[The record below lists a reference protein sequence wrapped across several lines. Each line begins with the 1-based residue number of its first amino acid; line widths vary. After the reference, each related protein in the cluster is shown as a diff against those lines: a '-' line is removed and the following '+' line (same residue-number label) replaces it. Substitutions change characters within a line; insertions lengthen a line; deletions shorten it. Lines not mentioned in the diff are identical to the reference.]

1 MFKMVLVMCILANGV
16 PECTT
21 YYEDTK
27 QTYPTQQACE
37 QAAGDKFYE
46 MTDTFIRMDIP
57 FESIVIG
64 CETV

>member
-1 MFKMVLVMCILANGV
+1 MCILVNGV

-21 YYEDTK
+21 YYEDTG
-27 QTYPTQQACE
+27 QSYPTQELCD
-37 QAAGDKFYE
+37 QAASDKFYE
-46 MTDTFIRMDIP
+46 MTDAFIRMDIP

>member
-1 MFKMVLVMCILANGV
+1 MCILANGV

-21 YYEDTK
+21 YHEDTK
-27 QTYPTQQACE
+27 QIFPTQQLCE

-46 MTDTFIRMDIP
+46 MTDAFIRMDIP

>member
-1 MFKMVLVMCILANGV
+1 MCILANGV

-27 QTYPTQQACE
+27 QTFPTQQVCE
-37 QAAGDKFYE
+37 QAAEDKFYE
-46 MTDTFIRMDIP
+46 MTDAFIRMDIP

>member
-1 MFKMVLVMCILANGV
+1 MFKMVLVMCILANGI

-27 QTYPTQQACE
+27 QIFPTQQLCE

-46 MTDTFIRMDIP
+46 MTDAFIRMDIP

-64 CETV
+64 CDTV